1 MTASQA
7 SWLIIVIAL
16 ISANLPWLSE
26 RVFFIGKPANG
37 QKRAWVRWLE
47 WLMLYFVAGAIT
59 LGMEKKLNGEIYPQD
74 WEFYAITLCLF
85 LVFSLPGFIYRHDLL
100 HHMQRR

>member
-26 RVFFIGKPANG
+26 RVFFIGKPADG
-37 QKRAWVRWLE
+37 RKRAWMRWLE
-47 WLMLYFVAGAIT
+47 WLVLYFVAGAIT
-59 LGMEKKLNGEIYPQD
+59 LGMEKKLNGEIYAQG
-74 WEFYAITLCLF
+74 WEFYAVTLCLF
-85 LVFSLPGFIYRHDLL
+85 LVFALPGFIYRNDLL
-100 HHMQRR
+100 HHLRRR

>member
-26 RVFFIGKPANG
+26 RVFFIGKPASG

-47 WLMLYFVAGAIT
+47 WLVLYFVAGAIT
-59 LGMEKKLNGEIYPQD
+59 LGMEKKLNGEIYPQG
-74 WEFYAITLCLF
+74 WEFYAVTLCLF
-85 LVFSLPGFIYRHDLL
+85 LVFALPGFIYRHDLR
-100 HHMQRR
+100 HHMQRQ